1 MAAMPVAVAA
11 KMPAARGFATPNG
24 SASNGTG
31 DAMKR
36 SGQWSVVSGRWNVES
51 GIPFP
56 VPRRPSPVPRAAF
69 TLVELLVTITIIGM
83 MAGLVLGAMS
93 AARQASREAA
103 TKATI
108 AKLNSIIMKRY
119 ESYLTRRVPVSLSGL
134 PPAQAAENRLYA
146 IRDIMRME
154 MPDRFSDINSP
165 PIPLPNRLPDG
176 TILSVPRPALS
187 QLYANRLNTSP
198 PGAGNGTLNDT
209 AELLYMIVSM
219 GSPEAMEQFS
229 QSEIGDTNQN
239 GYPEFLDGWGR
250 PIFFLRWAPGYSPF
264 SNVQVADPVK
274 NHDPFD
280 PRRADQNAYHL
291 IPLIYSAGSNGEP
304 GLNINAGFDF
314 TQVGSK
320 PGDIFVNG
328 WSEFSKIGTPVGG
341 NGVGNIDNHHIEAR

>member
-24 SASNGTG
+24 SALNGTG

-36 SGQWSVVSGRWNVES
+36 SGQWLVVSGQWNVES
-51 GIPFP
+51 GMLYP
-56 VPRRPSPVPRAAF
+56 VPRPPSPAPRSAF

-119 ESYLTRRVPVSLSGL
+119 ESYLTRRVPVSLSNL
-134 PPAQAAENRLYA
+134 PPAQAAQDRLYA

-154 MPDRFSDINSP
+154 MPDCTADISSP
-165 PIPLPNRLPDG
+165 PISLPNS
-176 TILSVPRPALS
+176 TASVPRPALS
-187 QLYANRLNTSP
+187 QLYYNRLVNSP
-198 PGAGNGTLNDT
+198 PSTGNGVNNAE

-250 PIFFLRWAPGYSPF
+250 PIMFLRWAPGFSPYSD
-264 SNVQVADPVK
+264 VQKPDPVK

-280 PRRADQNAYHL
+280 PRRTDANAYHL
-291 IPLIYSAGSNGEP
+291 IPLIFSAGSNGEP
-304 GLNINAGFDF
+304 GLNVMQGIDF
-314 TQVGSK
+314 TQLSPR
-320 PGDIFVNG
+320 PGDIFGSSAFIQIGAPSDNG
-328 WSEFSKIGTPVGG
+328 GKGTLTDYQD
-341 NGVGNIDNHHIEAR
+341 NITNHHIEAR